1 MPFVSIHFTGSEFLV
16 DLFGKKKLDDRIREM
31 ETSLLEAQKKNEE
44 LLATI
49 EKRDEKIKKLT
60 SAYQEAN
67 VALKAAEQRTASVEA
82 RLEPEKAVGQK
93 PQGTKLTPREF
104 ERLIKKLSMLHSP
117 EEDLL
122 TAYAGIS
129 KALPSLPS
137 LPSGLPNEAEKL
149 IGTIGSDRGLAVL
162 HFPQLFTLVLKP
174 PLPMTSMTESSLSV
188 GGSFQLDPLKELM
201 DTSVLVISAHAGD
214 TFLGVSLNSL
224 NKEGFEAEEL
234 VKSQVKE
241 KHSKGGWSQK
251 RFERLREEDIKKHVE
266 DVIEKLAEMKRKY
279 GSVAKFAVLG
289 GDPTLLKLIAPAV
302 GLPVVERR
310 LERHD
315 EKRLDRLRD
324 EVYGFTC
331 YRL

>member
-1 MPFVSIHFTGSEFLV
+1 MV

-31 ETSLLEAQKKNEE
+31 EANLLEAQKKNEE

-49 EKRDEKIKKLT
+49 EKRDEKLKKLT

-67 VALKAAEQRTASVEA
+67 VALKAAEQRTASVESKI
-82 RLEPEKAVGQK
+82 EPEKAVGPK

-104 ERLIKKLSMLHSP
+104 ERLMKKLSVLRSP

-129 KALPSLPS
+129 KALPSQPS

-149 IGTIGSDRGLAVL
+149 IGTIGSERGWAVL

-174 PLPMTSMTESSLSV
+174 PLPMTESALSV

-201 DTSVLVISAHAGD
+201 DTSVLVVSAHAGD

-289 GDPTLLKLIAPAV
+289 GDPALLKLIAPAV

>member
-1 MPFVSIHFTGSEFLV
+1 MV
-16 DLFGKKKLDDRIREM
+16 DLFGKKKLDDHIREL
-31 ETSLLEAQKKNEE
+31 EASLLEAQKKNEE

-49 EKRDEKIKKLT
+49 EKRDDKIKKLT

-104 ERLIKKLSMLHSP
+104 ERLMKKLSVLRSP

-122 TAYAGIS
+122 TAYVGIS
-129 KALPSLPS
+129 KALPS

-149 IGTIGSDRGLAVL
+149 IGTIGSDRGWAVL

-174 PLPMTSMTESSLSV
+174 PLPMTAMTESSLSV

-201 DTSVLVISAHAGD
+201 ETSVIVISAHAGD

-224 NKEGFEAEEL
+224 NKEGFEAAEL

-289 GDPTLLKLIAPAV
+289 GDPALLKLIAPAV